1 MEAPLIQLAASRA
14 DPSLTSGAQ
23 SLEHPLVV
31 GRPGS
36 QRRELAVSTRRANTS
51 GLPVAEKQT
60 GSVSEAFAGRHGLD
74 GGVRIFAQS
83 MSTDSEATFSGSAI
97 ELVGR
102 TMGAT
107 AAQQVYGAAALGPED
122 LDVVELHDCFTS
134 NEVIAYEALGLTPEG
149 TAERF
154 IPRRRQHL
162 RRTRVTTRA

>member
-1 MEAPLIQLAASRA
+1 MQLA
-14 DPSLTSGAQ
+14 DL
-23 SLEHPLVV
+23 
-31 GRPGS
+31 
-36 QRRELAVSTRRANTS
+36 RRRR
-51 GLPVAEKQT
+51 GCLW
-60 GSVSEAFAGRHGLD
+60 SEAFAGRYGLD

-97 ELVGR
+97 EVVGR

-107 AAQQVYGAAALGPED
+107 AAQQVYGAAAVGPED

-154 IPRRRQHL
+154 IL
-162 RRTRVTTRA
+162 GGDNTYGGRA